1 MRVTVT
7 FNEKLPL
14 YGKNEK
20 GQQTLF
26 DATSDLLGSG
36 EAAAT
41 PMDILLEALGGCSMM
56 DILSILKKMRKTII
70 TLHAAIEAE
79 RAEEHPKVFT
89 AIHVIYRLE
98 SPDCTLAEFEKA
110 TALSMEKYCSVAAM
124 LRASG
129 CSMTWSSELV

>member
-1 MRVTVT
+1 MQVTVT

-20 GQQTLF
+20 GQETLF

-41 PMDILLEALGGCSMM
+41 PMDILLETLGGCSMM
-56 DILSILKKMRKTII
+56 DIISILKKMRKTLG
-70 TLHAAIEAE
+70 TLQAAIEAE
-79 RAEEHPKVFT
+79 RAKEHPKVFT
-89 AIHVIYRLE
+89 AIHIIYRLE
-98 SPDCTLAEFEKA
+98 SPDCTLADLEKA
-110 TALSMEKYCSVAAM
+110 VALSMEKYCSVAAM

-129 CSMTWSSELV
+129 CGITWSSELV